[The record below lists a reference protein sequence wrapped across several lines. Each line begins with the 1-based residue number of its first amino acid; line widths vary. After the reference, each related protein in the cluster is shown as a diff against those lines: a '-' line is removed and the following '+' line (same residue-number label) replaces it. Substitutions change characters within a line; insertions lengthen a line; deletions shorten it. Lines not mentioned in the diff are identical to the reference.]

1 MCGLPVTKGDMWKV
15 GSFSVSSTSTT
26 DDCRQHNH
34 HQRELTVICC
44 HQRLL
49 RSHTEKQ
56 GKGWMTPCMHD
67 AIDWEQREQHIA
79 GIDES
84 SELLLLL
91 QASHVIHGRGGEVC
105 VCVGGGGGGGGGGGY
120 RGWRHYCTFRLGGDK
135 GIVAAARNTPAKNA
149 TLVEHIYQPGCK
161 VGTPHSRPQQQPQ
174 HYYTLGRGSMSHQL

>member
-1 MCGLPVTKGDMWKV
+1 MAAPLPTRGAPAKNLMCGLPVTKGDMWKV

-105 VCVGGGGGGGGGGGY
+105 VCVVCVGGGGGGGGGRIQRMAPLLY
-120 RGWRHYCTFRLGGDK
+120 LQ
-135 GIVAAARNTPAKNA
+135 ARWG
-149 TLVEHIYQPGCK
+149 QG
-161 VGTPHSRPQQQPQ
+161 HSCSCSQ
-174 HYYTLGRGSMSHQL
+174 HTGKECNVS